1 MRDDPKIYTG
11 YAVPGGKDKLKGNP
25 SQDVGELKGDLITIE
40 LQIQGTY
47 SICNTHV
54 ANTDAT
60 SHQSKPPE
68 KFLETVEKPKKNK
81 HLNAC
86 LK

>member
-1 MRDDPKIYTG
+1 M
-11 YAVPGGKDKLKGNP
+11 
-25 SQDVGELKGDLITIE
+25 KGDLITIE
-40 LQIQGTY
+40 LRIQGTY
-47 SICNTHV
+47 SIRNTHV
-54 ANTDAT
+54 ANTEAT
-60 SHQSKPPE
+60 SNQSKPPE